1 MGFKRKCYLVAKVQK
16 KKETAKHFPLK
27 LREKSYTS
35 FPCVTHEGL
44 SGVMGK
50 RTLCARAVL
59 GNRKK

>member
-16 KKETAKHFPLK
+16 KKRNSQAFSPK